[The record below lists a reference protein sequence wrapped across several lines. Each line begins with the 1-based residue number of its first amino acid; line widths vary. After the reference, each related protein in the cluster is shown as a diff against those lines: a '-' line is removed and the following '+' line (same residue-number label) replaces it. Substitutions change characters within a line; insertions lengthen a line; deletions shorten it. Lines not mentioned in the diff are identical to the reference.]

1 MAIALDR
8 LDETDIKMLRL
19 LQQNARLTLKEIGA
33 QVNLSSTPV
42 YERFRR
48 LEREGYI
55 KAYVTVLDEEKL
67 NMGFTAYCSVTLK
80 QQNKAN
86 AKEFAEVIMGL
97 QEVTEC
103 YNISGRFDYLVKIQ
117 VPSMKAY
124 REFVMN
130 VLGCLEYVASFESTF
145 VMDGVKHEFGISI

>member
-8 LDETDIKMLRL
+8 LDETDIKILRL

-86 AKEFAEVIMGL
+86 AKEFADVIMGL

-117 VPSMKAY
+117 VQSMKAY

-145 VMDGVKHEFGISI
+145 VMDEVKHEFGISI